1 MRSYEELIVEV
12 IDVRGSYY
20 QIGLQQSKVL
30 LSHSH
35 PIQNGF
41 PNLTN
46 KTNVQMAKQLLQFH
60 CPSLVQEMEGLA
72 VGLTQT
78 TDSVIKMYSG
88 YNITFPE
95 MGCTSFVQN
104 GKYIRNYD
112 FSPTLY
118 DARLVFSNPMNGY
131 ASVGFSQQIIGR
143 LDGMNEFG
151 LVVGLHFVNSE
162 YHDEGFIASTI
173 VRILLEQ
180 CKNIEEALK
189 LIRELPHGYCYNYSM
204 TDQSGQSI
212 VVEASPQKQEE
223 KYGNPLICTNHFEA
237 TSMKEKNK
245 KNIQGSVNRKHF
257 LNSLVEKNLTT
268 MATYRHFNNGNSP
281 LFFKHYKEYFGTLH
295 TVIYSPKLL
304 EVIVGIGEDAEPI
317 IISFKD
323 YLDEA
328 LTLPKRLTGRIYPH
342 NEDGIE

>member
-1 MRSYEELIVEV
+1 MRFYEELIVEV
-12 IDVRGSYY
+12 VNLRGSYY
-20 QIGLQQSKVL
+20 QIGLQQSKEL
-30 LSHSH
+30 LSTFH
-35 PIQNGF
+35 PIQNESLNF
-41 PNLTN
+41 I
-46 KTNVQMAKQLLQFH
+46 NVQMAKQLLQFH
-60 CPSLVQEMEGLA
+60 SPSLLQEMEGLA
-72 VGLTQT
+72 VGLAQML
-78 TDSVIKMYSG
+78 DSVIDMYSG

-95 MGCTSFVQN
+95 MGCTSFVQDGN
-104 GKYIRNYD
+104 YIRNYD

-143 LDGMNEFG
+143 LDGMNEYG
-151 LVVGLHFVNSE
+151 LVVGLHFVNNE
-162 YHDEGFIASTI
+162 YNGEGFIASTI

-189 LIRELPHGYCYNYSM
+189 LITELPHGYCYNYSM

-212 VVEASPQKQEE
+212 VVEASPHKQELRYE
-223 KYGNPLICTNHFEA
+223 NPLICTNHFQT

-257 LNSLVEKNLTT
+257 INYLIEKNLTT
-268 MATYRHFNNGNSP
+268 MAAYRHFNNGNSP
-281 LFFKHYKEYFGTLH
+281 LFFKHYQQYFGTLH
-295 TVIYSPKLL
+295 TVVYSPKLL

-317 IISFKD
+317 TISFKD

-328 LTLPKRLTGRIYPH
+328 LTLPKRIKGRIDSKSG
-342 NEDGIE
+342 ERME